1 EESQNGTEEDKEK
14 EILASEIER
23 KEEEIEK
30 LKEEQKVLRGLA
42 SSGIVLA
49 SFSHDLSK
57 LNDVL
62 NSRTDKLKS
71 LLLTKLTEDEFIDV
85 EERKNPFFQLEKI
98 KK

>member
-1 EESQNGTEEDKEK
+1 MD
-14 EILASEIER
+14 R

-62 NSRTDKLKS
+62 ATRTDKLKE
-71 LLLTKLTEDEFIDV
+71 LM
-85 EERKNPFFQLEKI
+85 LEKI
-98 KK
+98 S